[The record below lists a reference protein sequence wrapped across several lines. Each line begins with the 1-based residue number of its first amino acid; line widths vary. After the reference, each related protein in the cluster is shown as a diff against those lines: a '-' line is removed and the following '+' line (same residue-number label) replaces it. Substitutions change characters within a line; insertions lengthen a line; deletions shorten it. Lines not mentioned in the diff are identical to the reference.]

1 MTDLAWFYRREKRDG
16 KSGGEKVVA
25 LMSRR
30 QMQSLWEIIVNPFW
44 SYQGVIKL
52 GVWLNNI
59 KTTWRLIYNKCG
71 NTFIC
76 KDCPTNMSRGRYFH
90 PQICHL
96 CYTSINPTNES
107 YFNILWLLKVKFKV
121 ISWIDTLKYLKM
133 TYLRHLKTAER
144 YGLIANV
151 IFLAFFGSCK
161 SLKYISAK

>member
-1 MTDLAWFYRREKRDG
+1 MTDLAWFYRRESRDG
-16 KSGGEKVVA
+16 RGVVA

-76 KDCPTNMSRGRYFH
+76 KDCPTNMSLMLHFDKSHKWKLFYDFISKIQGD
-90 PQICHL
+90 
-96 CYTSINPTNES
+96 
-107 YFNILWLLKVKFKV
+107 ILN
-121 ISWIDTLKYLKM
+121 TLKYLKM
-133 TYLRHLKTAER
+133 TYLSHLKTAER
-144 YGLIANV
+144 HSPKNFNMLGRY
-151 IFLAFFGSCK
+151 IFDILVVFVPEPKINPGYQSSTLVT
-161 SLKYISAK
+161 SLRCW